1 VAEANFSERNMF
13 RLAAFATAAA
23 AVSISAAPAL
33 AAPVHITIPGDAYVY
48 EGTTL
53 PPATDNAPVFQ
64 PPGLNLPFDPAQAA
78 LAAMQF
84 VPWAHE
90 NRASLADNGSLI
102 RTLART
108 GESFSEHWSR
118 CEARYASY
126 SVADNTYLDA
136 AGVPRNCGI

>member
-1 VAEANFSERNMF
+1 MF
-13 RLAAFATAAA
+13 RLATLA
-23 AVSISAAPAL
+23 AVAVLAASAVPAL

-53 PPATDNAPVFQ
+53 PPSTDNAPVFQ
-64 PPGLNLPFDPAQAA
+64 PPGLNIPFDPAQAA
-78 LAAMQF
+78 IASMQF
-84 VPWAHE
+84 VPWAHQ

-136 AGVPRNCGI
+136 DGVLRNCGI